1 MLTFLGDK
9 EGTNGGP
16 GGGFICICDVLIFC
30 KKKEEGIKVSKVIPC
45 KLYVVDVCSDLAF
58 LDRLS
63 APLDHSWQRKLFC
76 LENLSLDRHR
86 AERPESLAKMLL
98 EC

>member
-30 KKKEEGIKVSKVIPC
+30 KIKEEGIKFSKVIPR

-58 LDRLS
+58 LGRLS
-63 APLDHSWQRKLFC
+63 APLDHSWQGKLFC

-86 AERPESLAKMLL
+86 TAGPESLVKMLL